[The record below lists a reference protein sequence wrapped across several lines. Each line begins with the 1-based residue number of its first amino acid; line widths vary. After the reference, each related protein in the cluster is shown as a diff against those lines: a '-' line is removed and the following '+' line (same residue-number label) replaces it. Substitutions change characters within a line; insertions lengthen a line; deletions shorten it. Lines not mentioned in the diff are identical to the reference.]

1 MERVWAVKIRVA
13 MPPYSPAPG
22 TTTRR
27 IVDELLERGVMS
39 SAECAAAAHIDVR
52 QVRAY
57 FRRAIN
63 AGMVG
68 IRRNS
73 PTRSSYVALSRNA
86 SVWEFARKAGLQ

>member
-1 MERVWAVKIRVA
+1 MT
-13 MPPYSPAPG
+13 PYSPAPG

-27 IVDELLERGVMS
+27 IVDELLARGVMS

-68 IRRNS
+68 IS
-73 PTRSSYVALSRNA
+73 ESRA
-86 SVWEFARKAGLQ
+86 TVRATSL

>member
-1 MERVWAVKIRVA
+1 MTT
-13 MPPYSPAPG
+13 YYPAPG
-22 TTTRR
+22 TVARR
-27 IVDELLERGVMS
+27 IVDELLVRGVMS

-68 IRRNS
+68 IRRVSGN
-73 PTRSSYVALSRNA
+73 RSSYVALSRNA
-86 SVWEFARKAGLQ
+86 SVWDYASKAGMQ